1 MPRLPAAP
9 PGWLLTELGPTLGL
23 ATVLAGSTRG
33 ASDLVAESLARDR
46 SWLAVEEGFDPTPR
60 LRTAVVRTFLGSP
73 LGRSR
78 PPAGAVGLDALTG
91 AARTAVVL
99 RDLERLNTGEIAT
112 ITDRPAKGIAQHLA
126 AVPAGHHDT
135 EISYLRGLAPSVESV
150 SSGFTGATRAVHR
163 SRRRRAAALAALAL
177 AVVAAVVLPTV
188 VLSHLPVE
196 VRRAGEWRY
205 SHEVKLATGWK
216 LLSRSIDP
224 EVETTVL
231 QVPTGGTSDP
241 ADCTV
246 LVRVA
251 GVLPDFPSS
260 RIDAATVRGRPAKIA
275 LRPGDTVDVYWEYAP
290 GAWASVECD
299 SQVPVRR
306 ETMVGIAEAVRFHD
320 VRQTLPYT
328 LTALP
333 EGYRIRT
340 VGETFA
346 PLFGD
351 VVWGPTVLLEP
362 PADSYWAAVII
373 GPDLAAMAGV
383 SPETTVSCTDP
394 GRSLCVSA
402 FQMDDQ
408 VAPDRRM
415 SRRTV
420 ATTLADL
427 RPAADPGDRSTWFD
441 ASTLPG

>member
-1 MPRLPAAP
+1 MPRLPAVLPA
-9 PGWLLTELGPTLGL
+9 WLLAELGPTLGL

-33 ASDLVAESLARDR
+33 AADLVADTLARDR
-46 SWLAVEEGFDPTPR
+46 SWLAVENSPDPAPP
-60 LRTAVVRTFLGSP
+60 LRAAVVRTFLGSP
-73 LGRSR
+73 LGRSK
-78 PPAGAVGLDALTG
+78 PPGSAAGLDALTG
-91 AARTAVVL
+91 VTRTAVVL
-99 RDLERLNTGEIAT
+99 RDLEHLNTGEIAT
-112 ITDRPAKGIAQHLA
+112 VMDRPGKGIAQQLA
-126 AVPAGHHDT
+126 TVPTRYHDA
-135 EISYLRGLAPSVESV
+135 EIAELSRLAPAPDQV
-150 SSGFTGATRAVHR
+150 SAGFARATRAV
-163 SRRRRAAALAALAL
+163 RRTRGRRTAALAALAF
-177 AVVAAVVLPTV
+177 AVVAAVLLPTV
-188 VLSHLPVE
+188 VQSHLPVE
-196 VRRAGEWRY
+196 VRPAGEWRY

-224 EVETTVL
+224 EVETTVQ
-231 QVPTGGTSDP
+231 QVPTSADDP

-251 GVLPDFPSS
+251 GVLPDLPSS
-260 RIDAATVRGRPAKIA
+260 QVDEATVRGRPAKIA
-275 LRPGDTVDVYWEYAP
+275 SRPGDTVNVYWAYAP

-299 SQVPVRR
+299 ARVSVRR

-320 VRQTLPYT
+320 ARQALPYT

-346 PLFGD
+346 PLYGD

-362 PADSYWAAVII
+362 PADSYWAAILV
-373 GPDLAAMAGV
+373 GPDLAELGGV
-383 SPETTVSCTDP
+383 SSETIVSCLDP
-394 GRSLCVSA
+394 DRSLCVSA

-408 VAPDRRM
+408 VAPNRGM

-441 ASTLPG
+441 ATTLPG

>member
-9 PGWLLTELGPTLGL
+9 PGWLLTELGPTLAL

-33 ASDLVAESLARDR
+33 ASDLVADALARDR
-46 SWLAVEEGFDPTPR
+46 SWSTVEDGTDPTPR
-60 LRTAVVRTFLGSP
+60 LRTAVVRTFLDSP

-78 PPAGAVGLDALTG
+78 PPGSATGLDALTG
-91 AARTAVVL
+91 VTRTAVTL

-112 ITDRPAKGIAQHLA
+112 IMDRPGKGIAQQLA
-126 AVPAGHHDT
+126 SVPAGYHDA
-135 EISYLRGLAPSVESV
+135 EIAELRTLAPSAGQV
-150 SSGFTGATRAVHR
+150 SDGFARASRAVRR
-163 SRRRRAAALAALAL
+163 SRRRRTGLLAALAL
-177 AVVAAVVLPTV
+177 AVVAAVALPNL

-216 LLSRSIDP
+216 LMSRSIDP
-224 EVETTVL
+224 EAETTIV
-231 QVPTGGTSDP
+231 QVPSGADDP

-251 GVLPDFPSS
+251 SVLPDIPGS
-260 RIDAATVRGRPAKIA
+260 RVDAATVRGRPAKLA
-275 LRPGDTVDVYWEYAP
+275 TRPGNTVNVYWEYAP

-299 SQVPVRR
+299 SRVPVRR
-306 ETMVGIAEAVRFHD
+306 ETMVGIAEAVRFRD
-320 VRQTLPYT
+320 VRQALPFT

-346 PLFGD
+346 PLYGD

-362 PADSYWAAVII
+362 PADSYWAAILV
-373 GPDLAAMAGV
+373 GPDLAELAGV
-383 SPETTVSCTDP
+383 SSQTIVSCLDP
-394 GRSLCVSA
+394 DRSLCVSA

-408 VAPDRRM
+408 VAPNRGM
-415 SRRTV
+415 SRRAV
-420 ATTLADL
+420 ATTLANL
-427 RPAADPGDRSTWFD
+427 RAAADPSDRATWFD

>member
-33 ASDLVAESLARDR
+33 GSDLVAESLARDR
-46 SWLAVEEGFDPTPR
+46 SWLAAEEGFDPTPR

-78 PPAGAVGLDALTG
+78 PPAGAAGLDALTG

-99 RDLERLNTGEIAT
+99 RDLEQLNTGEIAT
-112 ITDRPAKGIAQHLA
+112 IMDRPAKGVAQQLA
-126 AVPAGHHDT
+126 AVPAGDHDG
-135 EISYLRGLAPSVESV
+135 EIAELRNLAPSVEAV
-150 SSGFTGATRAVHR
+150 SGGFVQATRAVRR
-163 SRRRRAAALAALAL
+163 SRRSRAAALAALAL
-177 AVVAAVVLPTV
+177 AVVAALVLPTV
-188 VLSHLPVE
+188 VLSHLPVD

-205 SHEVKLATGWK
+205 SHEVELADGWK
-216 LLSRSIDP
+216 LLSRSIEP
-224 EVETTVL
+224 EQESTVL
-231 QVPTGGTSDP
+231 QVPSGGADP

-246 LVRVA
+246 TVRVA
-251 GVLPDFPSS
+251 GVQPDLPGS
-260 RIDAATVRGRPAKIA
+260 RIDAARVEGRPAKIA
-275 LRPGDTVDVYWEYAP
+275 IRPGGTVNVYWEYAP

-299 SQVPVRR
+299 SQEPVRR
-306 ETMVGIAEAVRFHD
+306 DLMVGIAGAVRFHD
-320 VRQTLPYT
+320 VRQALPYT

-333 EGYRIRT
+333 EGYRIRS

-346 PLFGD
+346 PIYGD

-362 PADSYWAAVII
+362 PADSYWAAIII
-373 GPDLAAMAGV
+373 GPDLADLAGE
-383 SPETTVSCTDP
+383 SAETTVSCVDP
-394 GRSLCVSA
+394 DRSICVSA

-408 VAPDRRM
+408 VAPNRGM

-420 ATTLADL
+420 AVTLADL
-427 RPAADPGDRSTWFD
+427 RPAADPADRSTWFD

>member
-1 MPRLPAAP
+1 M
-9 PGWLLTELGPTLGL
+9 
-23 ATVLAGSTRG
+23 
-33 ASDLVAESLARDR
+33 
-46 SWLAVEEGFDPTPR
+46 
-60 LRTAVVRTFLGSP
+60 
-73 LGRSR
+73 
-78 PPAGAVGLDALTG
+78 
-91 AARTAVVL
+91 
-99 RDLERLNTGEIAT
+99 
-112 ITDRPAKGIAQHLA
+112 
-126 AVPAGHHDT
+126 
-135 EISYLRGLAPSVESV
+135 
-150 SSGFTGATRAVHR
+150 
-163 SRRRRAAALAALAL
+163 
-177 AVVAAVVLPTV
+177 
-188 VLSHLPVE
+188 LSHLPVE

-231 QVPTGGTSDP
+231 QVPSGADDP

-251 GVLPDFPSS
+251 GVLPDLPSS
-260 RIDAATVRGRPAKIA
+260 RVDAATVRGRPAKIA
-275 LRPGDTVDVYWEYAP
+275 TRPGDTVNVYWEYAP

-299 SQVPVRR
+299 SRVPLRR
-306 ETMVGIAEAVRFHD
+306 EAMVGIAEAVRFHD
-320 VRQTLPYT
+320 VRQALPYT

-346 PLFGD
+346 PLYGD

-362 PADSYWAAVII
+362 PADSYWAAVIV
-373 GPDLAAMAGV
+373 GPDLAELGGV
-383 SPETTVSCTDP
+383 SSETTVSCLDP
-394 GRSLCVSA
+394 DRSLCVSA

-408 VAPDRRM
+408 VAPNRGM

-420 ATTLADL
+420 ATTLANL
-427 RPAADPGDRSTWFD
+427 RPAADPSDRSTWFD

>member
-1 MPRLPAAP
+1 MPRLPAVL

-33 ASDLVAESLARDR
+33 ASDLVADTLARDR
-46 SWLAVEEGFDPTPR
+46 SWLAVEDGPDPTPR

-78 PPAGAVGLDALTG
+78 PPGSAAGLDALTG
-91 AARTAVVL
+91 AARTAVTL

-112 ITDRPAKGIAQHLA
+112 IMDRPGKGIAQQLA
-126 AVPAGHHDT
+126 SVPTGYHDA
-135 EISYLRGLAPSVESV
+135 EIAELRTLAPSVDQV
-150 SSGFTGATRAVHR
+150 SGGFVRATGRPAVPSAAHGRAR
-163 SRRRRAAALAALAL
+163 GPRPRRRGRRA
-177 AVVAAVVLPTV
+177 LPSV

-231 QVPTGGTSDP
+231 QVPSGADDP

-251 GVLPDFPSS
+251 GVLPDLPGS
-260 RIDAATVRGRPAKIA
+260 RVDDGHGAGSAGEDRHP
-275 LRPGDTVDVYWEYAP
+275 PGDTVNVYWEYAP

-299 SQVPVRR
+299 SQVPLRR
-306 ETMVGIAEAVRFHD
+306 EAMVGIAEAVRFHD
-320 VRQTLPYT
+320 VRQALPYT

-346 PLFGD
+346 PLYGD

-362 PADSYWAAVII
+362 PADSYWAAVIV
-373 GPDLAAMAGV
+373 GPDLAELGGV
-383 SPETTVSCTDP
+383 SAETTVSCLDP
-394 GRSLCVSA
+394 DRSLCVSA

-408 VAPDRRM
+408 VAPNRGM

-420 ATTLADL
+420 ATTLANL
-427 RPAADPGDRSTWFD
+427 RPAADPSDRSTWFD

>member
-1 MPRLPAAP
+1 MPRPPAALP
-9 PGWLLTELGPTLGL
+9 NWLLTELGPTLGL
-23 ATVLAGSTRG
+23 ATVLAGSSRG
-33 ASDLVAESLARDR
+33 ASDLVADALARDR
-46 SWLAVEEGFDPTPR
+46 SWLAAEDGPDPTPR
-60 LRTAVVRTFLGSP
+60 LRAAVVRTFLGSP

-78 PPAGAVGLDALTG
+78 PPGSATGLDGLTG
-91 AARTAVVL
+91 AARTAVTL

-112 ITDRPAKGIAQHLA
+112 IMDRPGKGIAQQLA
-126 AVPAGHHDT
+126 SVPPGQHDA
-135 EISYLRGLAPSVESV
+135 EIAELSRLAPSVDQV
-150 SSGFTGATRAVHR
+150 SGEFARATGAVRR
-163 SRRRRAAALAALAL
+163 IRRRHTAALAAIAL
-177 AVVAAVVLPTV
+177 AVVAAVALPSV

-196 VRRAGEWRY
+196 VRRAGDWRY

-231 QVPTGGTSDP
+231 QVPSGADDP

-251 GVLPDFPSS
+251 GVLPDLPGS
-260 RIDAATVRGRPAKIA
+260 RVDAATVRGRPAKIA
-275 LRPGDTVDVYWEYAP
+275 IRPGDTVNVYWEYAP

-299 SQVPVRR
+299 SQVPLRR
-306 ETMVGIAEAVRFHD
+306 EAMVGIAEAVRFHD
-320 VRQTLPYT
+320 VRQALPYT

-346 PLFGD
+346 PLYGD

-362 PADSYWAAVII
+362 PADSYWAAVIV
-373 GPDLAAMAGV
+373 GPDLAELGEV
-383 SPETTVSCTDP
+383 SAETTVSCLDP
-394 GRSLCVSA
+394 DRSLCVSA

-408 VAPDRRM
+408 VAPNRAM

-427 RPAADPGDRSTWFD
+427 RPAADPSDRSTWFD

>member
-1 MPRLPAAP
+1 MPRPTTVL

-33 ASDLVAESLARDR
+33 ASDLVADALARDR
-46 SWLAVEEGFDPTPR
+46 SWSAVEDGPDPTPR
-60 LRTAVVRTFLGSP
+60 LRAAVVRTFLGSP
-73 LGRSR
+73 LGRSK
-78 PPAGAVGLDALTG
+78 PPASAVGLEALTG
-91 AARTAVVL
+91 ATRTAVVL
-99 RDLERLNTGEIAT
+99 RDLELLNTGEIAT
-112 ITDRPAKGIAQHLA
+112 VMDRPGKGVAQQLATVPTGYHDAEIA
-126 AVPAGHHDT
+126 
-135 EISYLRGLAPSVESV
+135 ELRALAPAADQVAG
-150 SSGFTGATRAVHR
+150 GFGRATRALRR
-163 SRRRRAAALAALAL
+163 SRGRRTAALAALAL
-177 AVVAAVVLPTV
+177 AVVAAVMLPSV
-188 VLSHLPVE
+188 VQAHLPVE

-205 SHEVKLATGWK
+205 SHDVKLATGWK

-231 QVPTGGTSDP
+231 QIPVAGADDP

-246 LVRVA
+246 LVRVT
-251 GVLPDFPSS
+251 GVLPDFPGS
-260 RIDAATVRGRPAKIA
+260 RIETATVRGRPAKIA
-275 LRPGDTVDVYWEYAP
+275 SRPGDTVNVYWEYAP

-299 SQVPVRR
+299 STVPVRR

-320 VRQTLPYT
+320 VRQMLPYT

-333 EGYRIRT
+333 EGYQIRT

-362 PADSYWAAVII
+362 PADSYWAAVLI
-373 GPDLAAMAGV
+373 GPDLADLPGV
-383 SPETTVSCTDP
+383 SAETTVSCLDP

-420 ATTLADL
+420 AMTLADL
-427 RPAADPGDRSTWFD
+427 RPAADPSDRSTWFD